1 MRRASDFALAMITS
15 LLRSCLGVGLAIT
28 ACAPA
33 VLAQGTT
40 TAGGANAVS
49 DSTLRQQFRE
59 GFSKGCLAGKTPGVT
74 NQAGFCA
81 CMAAAYTKRY
91 SGRMLAV
98 ISQLAG
104 GAGQVGPQL
113 VDAMMAPE
121 RLSCVSKASAGER

>member
-1 MRRASDFALAMITS
+1 
-15 LLRSCLGVGLAIT
+15 
-28 ACAPA
+28 
-33 VLAQGTT
+33 
-40 TAGGANAVS
+40 
-49 DSTLRQQFRE
+49 
-59 GFSKGCLAGKTPGVT
+59 
-74 NQAGFCA
+74 
-81 CMAAAYTKRY
+81 MAAAYTKRY